1 MTENNDSR
9 IEKLVDQLK
18 QDNIDEIKS
27 IHEKIDD
34 LTNSLHTAKSHTHV
48 HDENHNGNDS
58 MKHEHAVHSWDKTCS
73 DCGENNPDYSENQYK
88 CVDCDKPMGTKTEA
102 SKSKACPHCSSV
114 EGAYSEE
121 EGYTI

>member
-27 IHEKIDD
+27 IHEKIDN
-34 LTNSLHTAKSHTHV
+34 LTNSLHTAAESHKHKKNDGKPSHV
-48 HDENHNGNDS
+48 
-58 MKHEHAVHSWDKTCS
+58 HAVHSWDKTCS
-73 DCGENNPDYSENQYK
+73 DCGEENPDYSKNQYQ
-88 CVDCDKPMGTKTEA
+88 CVNCDNPIGTREEA
-102 SKSKACPHCSSV
+102 SKAKACPHCSSV